1 MLRLAKNEYDCQ
13 SIDADLFVDED
24 GQPYLLWGQGKC
36 WIAPLEED
44 MVTFKAEP
52 LVTPP
57 WPNTAGI
64 GFFVTTGSLIRSER
78 CFAKPVSAR
87 FNL

>member
-36 WIAPLEED
+36 WIAP
-44 MVTFKAEP
+44 
-52 LVTPP
+52 P